1 MMKADASARS
11 PSLFHEGAQMSTER
25 RDALTPEALGMV
37 DTIARS
43 GSFAAAARAMGKVPS
58 ALTYSVRQLE
68 EALDVLLFDRSSRQA
83 KLTAAGT
90 ELLEHGRRVLGEVDA
105 LANRVRRVATGWEA
119 SLTIAADVVISRLTL
134 FELIESF
141 YAQRDASDGGATQ
154 LRLRTEVL
162 TGVWEALI
170 TGQADLAVGL
180 TGSATQ
186 HKGIEVRP
194 LGEMPFVFA
203 VAPHHPLAA
212 MAEPLADDDIQQH
225 RAIAV
230 ADSAQRLAPATYN
243 LLGGQDVL
251 TVASM
256 QAKIEA
262 QLRCLGC
269 GFIAEPLVRTHI
281 RNGLLVVKR
290 VQRGTPRVRLGY
302 AWRADAVGKPR
313 KPPQGLALQ
322 WWLRQLDSPATRQA
336 LLERHLGLPADV
348 D

>member
-1 MMKADASARS
+1 MPD
-11 PSLFHEGAQMSTER
+11 LGMSQGR
-25 RDALTPEALGMV
+25 RNALTPEALGMV
-37 DTIARS
+37 DAIARS
-43 GSFAAAARAMGKVPS
+43 GSFAAAARELGKVPS

-68 EALDVLLFDRSSRQA
+68 DALDVLLFDRSSRQA
-83 KLTAAGT
+83 KLTAAGE

-119 SLTIAADVVISRLTL
+119 SLTIAADDVICRVTL

-141 YAQRDASDGGATQ
+141 YAQRGDGANTQ
-154 LRLRTEVL
+154 LRLRAEVL
-162 TGVWEALI
+162 TGVWEALL
-170 TGQADLAVGL
+170 TGHADLAIGL
-180 TGSATQ
+180 SGDTGA
-186 HKGIEVRP
+186 HVGIETRS

-212 MAEPLADDDIQQH
+212 LPEPLADEDIQRH
-225 RAIAV
+225 RAVAV
-230 ADSAQRLAPATYN
+230 ADSAQRLSPATYN

-256 QAKIEA
+256 QAKLEA

-269 GFIAEPLVRTHI
+269 GFLPEPLARTHI
-281 RNGLLVVKR
+281 RNGVLVAKS
-290 VQRGTPRVRLGY
+290 VQRGNPQARMSY
-302 AWRADAVGKPR
+302 AWRADAVGQPH

-322 WWLRQLDSPATRQA
+322 WWLRQLDSASTRHA
-336 LLERHLGLPADV
+336 LLARHRGATDV

>member
-1 MMKADASARS
+1 
-11 PSLFHEGAQMSTER
+11 
-25 RDALTPEALGMV
+25 
-37 DTIARS
+37 
-43 GSFAAAARAMGKVPS
+43 VPS

-68 EALDVLLFDRSSRQA
+68 EALDVLLFDRSSRHA
-83 KLTAAGT
+83 KLTAAGE

-119 SLTIAADVVISRLTL
+119 SLTIAADGIVSRLTL
-134 FELIESF
+134 FELVESF
-141 YAQRDASDGGATQ
+141 YAQCPKNAGSTQ

-170 TGQADLAVGL
+170 TGQADLAIGL
-180 TGSATQ
+180 TGDTSQ
-186 HKGIEVRP
+186 HGGIETRP
-194 LGEMPFVFA
+194 LGEVPFVFV
-203 VAPHHPLAA
+203 VAPHHALAA
-212 MAEPLADDDIQQH
+212 AAEPLSDEDIQKH
-225 RAIAV
+225 RAVAV

-269 GFIAEPLVRTHI
+269 GFLPEPLVRTHI
-281 RNGLLVVKR
+281 RNGLLVSKR
-290 VQRGTPRVRLGY
+290 LQRGLPRAHMAY

-322 WWLRQLDSPATRQA
+322 WWLQQLGSAATRKA
-336 LLERHLGLPADV
+336 LLEHHLGLPSDV